1 LNFKARLNRRAFLFH
16 AAPTSRQH
24 VLDACAAKFNQQVEL
39 IYLMQHWLV
48 KSEPEAY
55 AWETFL
61 RDKRTAWTGVRNF
74 AARNHLR
81 AMRKGDQVLFYESV
95 TTKAVLGV
103 AEVAKEAFADT
114 TAEEGDW
121 SAVELKPVRSLPKPV
136 TLEKIKAEKSLASI
150 MLVRQGRLSV
160 MPLKKDEFETILQLG
175 SG

>member
-1 LNFKARLNRRAFLFH
+1 VN
-16 AAPTSRQH
+16 
-24 VLDACAAKFNQQVEL
+24 
-39 IYLMQHWLV
+39 HWLV

-61 RDKRTAWTGVRNF
+61 REKKTVWTGVRNF

-95 TTKAVLGV
+95 TTKAVVGV
-103 AEVAKEAFADT
+103 AEVTKEAFPDA

-121 SAVELKPVRSLPKPV
+121 SAVELKAMRSLSCPV
-136 TLEKIKAEKSLASI
+136 TLEQIKAEKSLASI

-160 MPLKKDEFETILQLG
+160 MPLKPAEFETILRLTG
-175 SG
+175 AE